1 MFYGRGRTGEG
12 GERSVFPDATVYGYG
27 EVLGAKSRAARV
39 RVEVVCKQILVLHS
53 SHQNELGD
61 VRQK

>member
-1 MFYGRGRTGEG
+1 MEGRGHDREG
-12 GERSVFPDATVYGYG
+12 REVFPDATVYGYG

-53 SHQNELGD
+53 SHQNEPGD

>member
-1 MFYGRGRTGEG
+1 M
-12 GERSVFPDATVYGYG
+12 SPDATVYGCG

-53 SHQNELGD
+53 SHLNEPGD

>member
-1 MFYGRGRTGEG
+1 MRGRGKEYVSR
-12 GERSVFPDATVYGYG
+12 RDCVVYGYG
-27 EVLGAKSRAARV
+27 EVLGAKSRTARV

>member
-1 MFYGRGRTGEG
+1 MFPG
-12 GERSVFPDATVYGYG
+12 ATVYGYG
-27 EVLGAKSRAARV
+27 EVLGAKSRTARV

-53 SHQNELGD
+53 SHQNEPGD